1 MSVVNFRPYEF
12 WKLRNGQ
19 FKFRTNPA
27 LSQPSFEK
35 PHPVL
40 SFIYFVRSSLNNL
53 NTLTDVIVQSYVD
66 MKVLAVGA
74 KVILYFAF
82 VRTLVVLCDSGDDI
96 AETDSFAFW
105 STNVLLFYRAAETL

>member
-1 MSVVNFRPYEF
+1 
-12 WKLRNGQ
+12 
-19 FKFRTNPA
+19 
-27 LSQPSFEK
+27 
-35 PHPVL
+35 
-40 SFIYFVRSSLNNL
+40 
-53 NTLTDVIVQSYVD
+53 

-82 VRTLVVLCDSGDDI
+82 VRTFVVLCDSGDDI

>member
-1 MSVVNFRPYEF
+1 
-12 WKLRNGQ
+12 
-19 FKFRTNPA
+19 
-27 LSQPSFEK
+27 
-35 PHPVL
+35 
-40 SFIYFVRSSLNNL
+40 
-53 NTLTDVIVQSYVD
+53 

-105 STNVLLFYRAAETL
+105 STNVLLFYRAAETLWKRTHSQNNFYKVGDFVTNSYGESYYRAAEIL